1 MRREVYDFFSED
13 LMTPETYIY
22 TVVLL
27 IKGLAQLL
35 ELYPKLSSMWNDRS
49 YNLDHSDHVH
59 FLGGEKWRGFDRASG
74 IKRVFFSL

>member
-1 MRREVYDFFSED
+1 MI
-13 LMTPETYIY
+13 PETYIY

-49 YNLDHSDHVH
+49 YNLDHSNHVH
-59 FLGGEKWRGFDRASG
+59 FLGGKNEEVLIEHQESSM
-74 IKRVFFSL
+74 FSLGIIIIY

>member
-35 ELYPKLSSMWNDRS
+35 ELYPKLSSM
-49 YNLDHSDHVH
+49 
-59 FLGGEKWRGFDRASG
+59 
-74 IKRVFFSL
+74 